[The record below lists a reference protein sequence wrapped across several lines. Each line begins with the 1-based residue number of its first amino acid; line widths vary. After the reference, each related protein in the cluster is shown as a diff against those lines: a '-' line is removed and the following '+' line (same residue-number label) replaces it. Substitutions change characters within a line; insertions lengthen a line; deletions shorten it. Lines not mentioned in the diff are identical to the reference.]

1 MCSHARPVRVAA
13 ETGRC
18 VSCACVSVQTLHST
32 QVILRDS
39 SWWCKTDGPFNTTS
53 ASELNIIKAT
63 HTDLTSPQYFLLW
76 WAAASQKDSRKQY
89 KELWIWHFKSQT
101 FALRKMPLKTKARD
115 TNRFSWMNFL
125 GATLYNILPFKTPF
139 YLTEHELYEMH
150 FHQLF
155 FPGLNQ
161 FKRSESFQQ
170 TGLLIIKDGPS
181 ISQDCKWNRK
191 PISLCLLKHP
201 QINQQTKDRRKEM
214 KTENEETWKGRRET
228 DEDQKRTDTKIERR
242 KVLMNR
248 V

>member
-18 VSCACVSVQTLHST
+18 VSCACVSIQTLHST

-39 SWWCKTDGPFNTTS
+39 SWWCKTDGPFNATS

-63 HTDLTSPQYFLLW
+63 HTDLTSPLYFLLW
-76 WAAASQKDSRKQY
+76 WVAASQKDSRKQY
-89 KELWIWHFKSQT
+89 KGLWIWHFKSQT
-101 FALRKMPLKTKARD
+101 FAFRKMPLKTKARD

-125 GATLYNILPFKTPF
+125 GAMLYNILAFKMPL
-139 YLTEHELYEMH
+139 YLTEHEPYEMH

-161 FKRSESFQQ
+161 FKRSKFFQQ
-170 TGLLIIKDGPS
+170 TGLLIIRDDPS

-191 PISLCLLKHP
+191 PISLCLLKHT
-201 QINQQTKDRRKEM
+201 QSNQQIWEKRWKQKMRKPGKEGGRQM
-214 KTENEETWKGRRET
+214 KIK
-228 DEDQKRTDTKIERR
+228 K
-242 KVLMNR
+242 
-248 V
+248 